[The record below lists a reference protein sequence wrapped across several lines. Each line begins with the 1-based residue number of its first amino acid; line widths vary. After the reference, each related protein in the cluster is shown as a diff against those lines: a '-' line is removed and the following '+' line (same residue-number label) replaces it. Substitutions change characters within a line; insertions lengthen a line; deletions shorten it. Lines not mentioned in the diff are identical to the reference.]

1 MMRTTCDGK
10 GRIYLEESVRAK
22 YGESFLVLEGR
33 RELILRPIP
42 RDPMQDLREIGRKLE
57 GYSIEALKRMVD
69 EQADKEVSETL
80 ERLGLKRIPL
90 ESEPGRSATAAAGG
104 PR

>member
-1 MMRTTCDGK
+1 MTSM
-10 GRIYLEESVRAK
+10 E
-22 YGESFLVLEGR
+22 FLALEGH

-42 RDPMQDLREIGRKLE
+42 RDPLQDLREIGRNLE
-57 GYSIEALKRMVD
+57 GYSIEELKRMID

-90 ESEPGRSATAAAGG
+90 EQEPGHCDEDGVGEARK
-104 PR
+104 